1 MKKRYREFV
10 AAYLIDLDA
19 VKAAIRAG
27 YSERNAHSN
36 SFRLLRIPEIAAAVE
51 EGLAARRENTRA
63 TADRVLEEY
72 GRIAFAD
79 IRHFADWTEDGV
91 LSLAA
96 KEKLSDADAGAIH
109 EVQPNGKGAKLKL
122 YDKQAALDR
131 LARHLGLFDP
141 HARLSPQDQTVDGKA
156 ARDELRE
163 RLMRHFKK
171 AGTE

>member
-1 MKKRYREFV
+1 M
-10 AAYLIDLDA
+10 AASPSPISGTSPTGP
-19 VKAAIRAG
+19 R
-27 YSERNAHSN
+27 
-36 SFRLLRIPEIAAAVE
+36 
-51 EGLAARRENTRA
+51 
-63 TADRVLEEY
+63 TACC
-72 GRIAFAD
+72 
-79 IRHFADWTEDGV
+79 
-91 LSLAA
+91 SLAA